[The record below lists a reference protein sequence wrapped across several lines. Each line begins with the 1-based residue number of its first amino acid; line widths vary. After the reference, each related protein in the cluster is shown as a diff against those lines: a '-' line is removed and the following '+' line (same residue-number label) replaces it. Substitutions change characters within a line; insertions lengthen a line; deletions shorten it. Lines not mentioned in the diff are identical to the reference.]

1 MELEVKSSKHGFRVC
16 VLFDLDEKGE
26 IRPDTK
32 RFVVV
37 GPDGRI
43 YYPEKNTIDAA
54 IAMCD
59 DLDSKEEALEALPNE
74 EEAKAR
80 AAGKSRDTSHM
91 RPGGGNTN

>member
-1 MELEVKSSKHGFRVC
+1 MELEVKASKRGFRVC
-16 VLFDLDEKGE
+16 VIFDLDENGE

-37 GPDGRI
+37 GPGGRI
-43 YYPEKNTIDAA
+43 YYPEENTIDAA

-59 DLDSKEEALEALPNE
+59 DLDSKEEALPNE

-91 RPGGGNTN
+91 RQGGGNTN